1 MEPTPGLTPALDFNH
16 ALLQS
21 RDQARAQWADGL
33 AQFQAQMAPIHDPSL
48 PKVVQAA
55 APAFALGFSF
65 SAQTLIHEEQKLLRV
80 SLRHR
85 GGAEEFS
92 EALAP
97 EEGSQAWHELT
108 ALLLSG
114 LLGIPVADATQAN
127 EPDLQSVARLVNGT
141 PVGEPAAAGP
151 AAAEPAAES
160 PGSAVAPLSPPSG
173 DDEWSDPADVPPVVG
188 GPGVAPEGAA
198 GGLEPLTKAEIATL
212 HQFLGAM
219 PQEAR
224 KRFSIEFRHHF
235 QVPREARTI
244 KDRITQR
251 RHKDF
256 IDVFERELAGG
267 TP

>member
-1 MEPTPGLTPALDFNH
+1 MTTTQSGRMEPTPGPTTALDFNH

-33 AQFQAQMAPIHDPSL
+33 AQFQAQMAAIHDPSL

-65 SAQTLIHEEQKLLRV
+65 SAQKLIHEDQQLLRV

-97 EEGSQAWHELT
+97 EEGSWAWHDLT
-108 ALLLSG
+108 GLLLAG
-114 LLGIPVADATQAN
+114 LLGIPVTAGIRTN
-127 EPDLQSVARLVNGT
+127 EPESQKTAFLGKSDSAE
-141 PVGEPAAAGP
+141 EPAAAAP
-151 AAAEPAAES
+151 
-160 PGSAVAPLSPPSG
+160 VAGVQQST
-173 DDEWSDPADVPPVVG
+173 DDEWTAEASAATA
-188 GPGVAPEGAA
+188 VAAVEP
-198 GGLEPLTKAEIATL
+198 GLEPLSEEEIETL
-212 HQFLGAM
+212 HKFLAAM

-224 KRFSIEFRHHF
+224 KRFTIEFRHHF
-235 QVPREARTI
+235 QVPNEARTI
-244 KDRITQR
+244 KDRITQQ
-251 RHKDF
+251 RHKAF
-256 IDVFERELAGG
+256 IDVFERELAGV